1 MEITVRN
8 LPEQT
13 TENSLRKFFRPYLE
27 ALSISIFSCQKMRR
41 SRTGTLTFLHHDQGL
56 QFLMKHGQR
65 EHRPGYRLNYPNI
78 TQLYIMSSPVYCAVS
93 HSPPDT
99 FQLRILEKEASGA
112 TSKAKPSIGVVEKA
126 QQAPLTYN
134 SSYASCGI
142 WSYEG
147 SELVFIPH
155 LEWISPGEVR
165 FGARRMML
173 YIGTK
178 RIEFAYSWIQNITV
192 EGYQMPSMTITCR
205 YAPKFSQKTP
215 ETELEMLIKKLNIK
229 VITKEKKKPP
239 WERMSSLGE
248 NHQRIVSSCL
258 VYRIGISSP
267 SFDEQIRILKKNHDL
282 PPTIYLR
289 THVRLPQE
297 ALATELARLQQA
309 FTSSFR
315 ALPDR
320 DSFAVK
326 FQMQKLAQDGY
337 LPPSTVIKMIPDIVL
352 MMQRSGVAVTVSAI
366 RKLFLEV
373 PYHGPEAEA
382 HEFHVDALLQ
392 KLKEHEDRAK
402 REELYMGV
410 SAGTSESDN
419 TANIFRARVTPA
431 RVSLHGPE
439 PETKNRVLRKYN
451 DHLDYFLR
459 VQFCDEDS
467 EQVRFDP
474 RTSNDEIFYVRFKRV
489 LEDGIDIAG
498 RKYGFLGFSHS
509 SLRSQ
514 TCWFMAPFV
523 HGGKLQLY
531 QLVIANL
538 GDFSQIQSPAKCAA
552 RIGQAFS
559 DTPNTVPLGSIV
571 VKTLP
576 DVKRNGRVFSDG
588 VGTFSESVLEHIW
601 DALPSKR
608 LVKPTAFQI
617 RLLGMVRPY
626 GRFTG

>member
-439 PETKNRVLRKYN
+439 PETKNRVLRKY
-451 DHLDYFLR
+451 
-459 VQFCDEDS
+459 
-467 EQVRFDP
+467 
-474 RTSNDEIFYVRFKRV
+474 
-489 LEDGIDIAG
+489 
-498 RKYGFLGFSHS
+498 GFLGFSHS